1 MKINA
6 NILALISLCCF
17 CICKGGIALGQSRGE
32 AVQDTIRRFTLPS
45 IPSSLTTVGERAD
58 YLVRHYW
65 DSVDFADAACLSHPD
80 IIEQAWV
87 DYCDILNH
95 VPLMT
100 ARESMRN
107 TVERAY
113 ANREVFDSIVDL
125 ADKYLCDPA
134 SPMRNEEFYIPVL
147 EAMIAAPLL
156 DDMEKLRP
164 KAQLE
169 LAKKNRIGSK
179 AENFK
184 YTSASGK
191 RSSLY
196 RQKADYI
203 VLFINDP
210 GCHVCMQTLRE
221 LKKATAVN
229 RMLQHK
235 RLLVLSV
242 YSGEEVDRWR
252 RHLDDFPKEWINGYD
267 RRSAIEE
274 QRLYDLQ
281 VIPTLYLLDKEKVVL
296 LKDASVQAIEDYL
309 SRQQ

>member
-17 CICKGGIALGQSRGE
+17 CICKGGIALGQSGGA
-32 AVQDTIRRFTLPS
+32 AVQDTITTFTLPV

-65 DSVDFADAACLSHPD
+65 DSVDFADAACLRHAD

-100 ARESMRN
+100 AQESMSN

-113 ANREVFDSIVDL
+113 ANREVFDFIVDL
-125 ADKYLCDPA
+125 ADKYLYDPA

-156 DDMEKLRP
+156 DDIEKLRP

-169 LAKKNRIGSK
+169 LAKKNRIGFK

-221 LKKATAVN
+221 LKKAIAVN

-267 RRSAIEE
+267 RRSAIQE